1 MRMLLL
7 LSALALSPNQ
17 PVSPHAHANVAT
29 RVSVRV
35 DSDSVLNAAIL
46 ADMAAAFANVAK
58 RHGYDRA
65 KGVPGWL
72 ETPYLASASTRPD
85 IPDFFSRRKAYAEDL
100 GAHVDTI
107 ALIIVGRRLKEAGM
121 DVVRTNEMRQA
132 FLAGFKRSD
141 ARLRTM
147 LGAMRRQSIVAL
159 RLHEFLV
166 EIDPHVSVNPKD
178 PDKLIFDRPAD
189 QRRYLELA
197 TAIDAANAQMEQA
210 AAASQTTAST
220 QR

>member
-17 PVSPHAHANVAT
+17 PVSARADANVAA
-29 RVSVRV
+29 RVSVRA
-35 DSDSVLNAAIL
+35 DSDSVLHAAIL
-46 ADMAAAFANVAK
+46 ADMAAAFAQVAK
-58 RHGYDRA
+58 RNGYDRK

-72 ETPYLASASTRPD
+72 EAPYLASATTRPD
-85 IPDFFSRRKAYAEDL
+85 VAEFFTHRKAYAEDL
-100 GAHVDTI
+100 GAHADTI
-107 ALIIVGRRLKEAGM
+107 AMIIVGRRLKAAGM

-132 FLAGFKRSD
+132 FLYGFKKSD

-147 LGAMRRQSIVAL
+147 LAAMRQQSIVAL

-166 EIDPHVSVNPKD
+166 EVDPHVRVNPKD
-178 PDKLIFDRPAD
+178 AEKVIFDRPAD

-197 TAIDAANAQMEQA
+197 TAVDEANAQVEQA
-210 AAASQTTAST
+210 TPNQTTASAHP
-220 QR
+220 